1 MKNGKASILLSFAI
15 ALVVLSSVCSCKKD
29 VQQYNYR
36 CTYCDTAHCNAYF
49 TCDTNLCEC
58 QCYREGYESDCI
70 TESRAKFIGTYAGH
84 DSGSAGYSGA
94 YNITIISS
102 STSVTDMIVSNLAN
116 RGVSMKAV
124 VFSPSTI
131 FLSYQTLLPGNVDTT
146 AGLGYITADSSLYL
160 SYSID
165 TAGRKDAYV
174 FRRVKY

>member
-1 MKNGKASILLSFAI
+1 MRLCASHSNYYYLYEENDLMKNSKAFILFTFAI
-15 ALVVLSSVCSCKKD
+15 
-29 VQQYNYR
+29 
-36 CTYCDTAHCNAYF
+36 AHCNAYF

-58 QCYREGYESDCI
+58 QCYRQGYESDCI
-70 TESRAKFIGTYAGH
+70 TESRAKFIGTYAGR
-84 DSGSAGYSGA
+84 DSGSAGYSGT
-94 YNITIISS
+94 YNITISSS
-102 STSVTDMIVSNLAN
+102 STSVTDMIVTNLAS

-131 FLSYQTLLPGNVDTT
+131 FLSYQTLLAGNVDTT

-174 FRRVKY
+174 FHGVKY